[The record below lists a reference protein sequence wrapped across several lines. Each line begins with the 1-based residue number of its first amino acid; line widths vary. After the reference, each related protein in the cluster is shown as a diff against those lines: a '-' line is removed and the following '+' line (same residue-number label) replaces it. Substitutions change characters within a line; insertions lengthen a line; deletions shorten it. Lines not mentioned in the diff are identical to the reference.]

1 MLQDHLKIEKLTD
14 FTSFFQCFER
24 KPTNLFKERLWM
36 TAAVTAQR
44 KTKIVFTIKS
54 LSKQSFSEQICRKL
68 LRKEFFPLNTL
79 LPLTRFSWKLRFGF
93 FVEQIVQPTTPQ
105 FDIFNIKR
113 ENFFKCLTS
122 TLIKT
127 RNICIQFSV
136 KFFSSQKNKHF
147 MLEMFFD

>member
-1 MLQDHLKIEKLTD
+1 MLQDHLKIEELTD
-14 FTSFFQCFER
+14 FMGFFQYFER
-24 KPTNLFKERLWM
+24 KPRNFFKERLWM

-54 LSKQSFSEQICRKL
+54 SSKQSFSEQICRKL

-79 LPLTRFSWKLRFGF
+79 LPLTTFSWKLRFGF
-93 FVEQIVQPTTPQ
+93 FVEQTVQPTTPQ
-105 FDIFNIKR
+105 FGIFNIKR
-113 ENFFKCLTS
+113 ENLFKCLTS

-136 KFFSSQKNKHF
+136 KFFSYQKNKHF
-147 MLEMFFD
+147 MLQMFFD